1 MEITYNEMIPDVSTN
16 FELRQSVGW
25 EIFSVEQAKK
35 ALCGSAFFVLAKEGE
50 RPVAMGR
57 AVGDGMYYVIAD
69 VVVRPECQGNG
80 IGKTIV
86 SRLMELIRDNSP
98 EGARG
103 SIQLIAAK
111 GKEEFYEKQ
120 GFRMLPHENCG
131 PAFRKVFYT

>member
-1 MEITYNEMIPDVSTN
+1 MEITYNEMIPDVSTY

-35 ALCGSAFFVLAKEGE
+35 ALCGSAFFVLAKDGE

-57 AVGDGMYYVIAD
+57 AVGDGMYYIIAD

-86 SRLMELIRDNSP
+86 SRLMKLIRDNSP
-98 EGARG
+98 EGARV
-103 SIQLIAAK
+103 SIQVDCGEGQRGILREA
-111 GKEEFYEKQ
+111 
-120 GFRMLPHENCG
+120 GFSD
-131 PAFRKVFYT
+131 ATA